1 MFCPGLTVVVRCDIR
16 VILSVGN
23 IMYVVL
29 QQSFTR
35 PNIMDGDTNPQR
47 EAMMW
52 IKPANMESFS
62 LSLSGWSLAEPFTIN
77 LWLSGECVVINHLA
91 PARCSHS

>member
-1 MFCPGLTVVVRCDIR
+1 MFCSGLTVVVRCDIR

-35 PNIMDGDTNPQR
+35 HNIMDGDTNPQR
-47 EAMMW
+47 EAMM
-52 IKPANMESFS
+52 
-62 LSLSGWSLAEPFTIN
+62 
-77 LWLSGECVVINHLA
+77 
-91 PARCSHS
+91 